1 MRNVSVAIAVEGI
14 YYTDNEERMVAE
26 KAHFMSIQKSH
37 IHTFFSST
45 VNLYRVD

>member
-1 MRNVSVAIAVEGI
+1 MRNISVAIAVEGI
-14 YYTDNEERMVAE
+14 YYTDNERMVAE

-45 VNLYRVD
+45 FNLYRVD